1 MAPTL
6 HHSFGPAGPGA
17 TPTPLTDA
25 DAALAVI
32 RLAISATAR
41 PETVVLFLDDAHVGR
56 ACCIVS
62 GTTAPDD
69 VLDVGAL
76 AAEVAGRSPDLHAA
90 VLATVRAGPAG
101 RTPVGA
107 RLGDDVARWRALLEL
122 FDDVG
127 VELLDW
133 FVVGPGARVTS
144 LRTRTRMPS
153 PWRGT

>member
-6 HHSFGPAGPGA
+6 HHPSFDPARPGV
-17 TPTPLTDA
+17 TPAPLTDA
-25 DAALAVI
+25 EAALAVV
-32 RLAISATAR
+32 RLAASDPPR

-62 GTTAPDD
+62 GTTAADD

-76 AAEVAGRSPDLHAA
+76 TAEVAGRSPDLHAA
-90 VLATVRAGPAG
+90 VLATVRTG
-101 RTPVGA
+101 RAGA
-107 RLGDDVARWRALLEL
+107 RPENDVARWRALLEL

-133 FVVGPGARVTS
+133 FVLAPGAPVVS
-144 LRTRTRMPS
+144 LRTFTGMS
-153 PWRGT
+153 SQWRGA